1 MIIICFVKFL
11 YFVRGQKNGKEN
23 GGTNM
28 FRLVTSNQIVA
39 VIKRSWEKVT
49 AKTLD
54 VVTTGVLWQLEE
66 ETTK

>member
-23 GGTNM
+23 GGANM

-39 VIKRSWEKVT
+39 VIKRS
-49 AKTLD
+49 
-54 VVTTGVLWQLEE
+54 
-66 ETTK
+66 